1 MKIKIYK
8 KRVLVNVGDLFNELY
23 YIYKDKY
30 SEEKHGLNTKDEKVF
45 TTKNWDLLMIIS
57 TSLKKKN
64 SRLVKNLIKTNCLKT
79 NKGWFDKI

>member
-23 YIYKDKY
+23 HIYKDKY

-45 TTKNWDLLMIIS
+45 TTKN
-57 TSLKKKN
+57 
-64 SRLVKNLIKTNCLKT
+64 
-79 NKGWFDKI
+79 